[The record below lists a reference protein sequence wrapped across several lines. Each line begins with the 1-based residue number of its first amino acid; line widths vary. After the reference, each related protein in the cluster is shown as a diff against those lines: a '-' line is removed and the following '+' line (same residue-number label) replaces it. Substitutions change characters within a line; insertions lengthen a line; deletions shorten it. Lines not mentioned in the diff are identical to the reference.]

1 MTYVMRWSRRALLP
15 VLLLVGCTGG
25 EGTGGAGGEPG
36 DALPEDAMVD
46 DMAPAA
52 DMSPAVDMASAP
64 DMASHAMG
72 DDIDMRAQDFDCLL
86 DWTPIRR
93 FYITNKLGRLD
104 ETLAVANSAEG
115 GVYPP
120 GTVIQLVPG
129 EAMVKRRAGWSP
141 ETNDWEFFYLRVA
154 ADGAVTIEDRGTT
167 DVVNQFGGNC
177 LDCHRLAEPQWDF
190 VCEQDHG
197 CDALPIGEQII
208 RNLQDT
214 DPRCD

>member
-1 MTYVMRWSRRALLP
+1 MTHAMRWGWLCVILA
-15 VLLLVGCTGG
+15 GCTAG
-25 EGTGGAGGEPG
+25 EGTGDDE
-36 DALPEDAMVD
+36 PEDAAPDVEVTA
-46 DMAPAA
+46 DMASAADVGPAA
-52 DMSPAVDMASAP
+52 DMAVSADMAAP

-72 DDIDMRAQDFDCLL
+72 DDIDMQPEDFDCLL

-115 GVYPP
+115 GIYPP

-129 EAMVKRRAGWSP
+129 EAMVKRRPGWSP
-141 ETNDWEFFYLRVA
+141 ETNDWEFFFLRVA

-197 CDALPIGEQII
+197 CDPLPINEQVI
-208 RNLQDT
+208 RNFQDT